1 MSLLASV
8 NIASLVLFVA
18 ALVWGATSDLLWLRI
33 PNWVVVTIAALYPI
47 YVLSAAQ
54 PVAWQGALVLA
65 GLVFAIGFA
74 LYSIRLLGGGDV
86 KLLAVVALW
95 AGPVQITAFMLSTAI
110 IGGLLAMV
118 ATTPLRLLLP
128 YMAAATG
135 VDADVRQLM
144 KLQIPYGVAIA
155 AGGLIVA
162 ARLA

>member
-1 MSLLASV
+1 MSLLATV
-8 NIASLVLFVA
+8 YVTSLVLFAA

-65 GLVFAIGFA
+65 VLVFAICFA
-74 LYSIRLLGGGDV
+74 LYSFRLLGGGDV
-86 KLLAVVALW
+86 KFLAVVALW
-95 AGPVQITAFMLSTAI
+95 AGPLQITAFMLSTAI
-110 IGGLLAMV
+110 IGGLLAIM

-135 VDADVRQLM
+135 VDADMRQLM
-144 KLQIPYGVAIA
+144 KLQIPYGIAIA
-155 AGGLIVA
+155 AGGLVVA

>member
-1 MSLLASV
+1 MV
-8 NIASLVLFVA
+8 
-18 ALVWGATSDLLWLRI
+18 
-33 PNWVVVTIAALYPI
+33 
-47 YVLSAAQ
+47 
-54 PVAWQGALVLA
+54 A

-74 LYSIRLLGGGDV
+74 VYSFRVLGGGDV
-86 KLLAVVALW
+86 KLLAAVALW
-95 AGPVQITAFMLSTAI
+95 AGPVHITAFMISTAI

-128 YMAAATG
+128 YMAAATR
-135 VDADVRQLM
+135 VDLDVRQLV

>member
-1 MSLLASV
+1 MSLLATV
-8 NIASLVLFVA
+8 YVTSLVLFAA

-33 PNWVVVTIAALYPI
+33 PNWVVVTIAALYPV

-54 PVAWQGALVLA
+54 PIGWQGALVLA

-74 LYSIRLLGGGDV
+74 LYSFRLLGGGDV
-86 KLLAVVALW
+86 KFLAVVALW

-110 IGGLLAMV
+110 IGGLLAIM

-135 VDADVRQLM
+135 VDADIRQLM
-144 KLQIPYGVAIA
+144 KLQIPYGIAIA
-155 AGGLIVA
+155 AGGLVVA

>member
-8 NIASLVLFVA
+8 NVAGLVLFAA
-18 ALVWGATSDLLWLRI
+18 ALVWTAGSDLLRLRI

-54 PVAWQGALVLA
+54 PVAWQGALVVA

-74 LYSIRLLGGGDV
+74 FYSFRVLGGGDV
-86 KLLAVVALW
+86 KLLAAVALW
-95 AGPVQITAFMLSTAI
+95 AGPAQITAFMLSTAI
-110 IGGLLAMV
+110 IGGVLAIV
-118 ATTPLRLLLP
+118 ATTPLRLLFP

-135 VDADVRQLM
+135 VDVDLRQLV

>member
-1 MSLLASV
+1 MNLLASV
-8 NIASLVLFVA
+8 NVASLVLFA
-18 ALVWGATSDLLWLRI
+18 AVLVWGATSDLLWLRI

-74 LYSIRLLGGGDV
+74 MYSFRLLGGGDV
-86 KLLAVVALW
+86 KLLAAVALW
-95 AGPVQITAFMLSTAI
+95 AGPLQITAFMLSTAI
-110 IGGLLAMV
+110 IGGLLAIV

-155 AGGLIVA
+155 AGGLFVA

>member
-8 NIASLVLFVA
+8 NVAGLVLFAA
-18 ALVWGATSDLLWLRI
+18 ALVWAAGSDLLRLRI

-47 YVLSAAQ
+47 YVLSAAR
-54 PVAWQGALVLA
+54 PVAWQGALVVA

-74 LYSIRLLGGGDV
+74 FYSFRVLGGGDV
-86 KLLAVVALW
+86 KLLAAVALW
-95 AGPVQITAFMLSTAI
+95 AGPVQITSFMISTAI

-128 YMAAATG
+128 YMAAATR
-135 VDADVRQLM
+135 VDLDVRQLV

>member
-8 NIASLVLFVA
+8 NVTSLVLFAAVLVSVA
-18 ALVWGATSDLLWLRI
+18 ISDLLWLRI
-33 PNWVVVTIAALYPI
+33 PNWVVVMIAALYPA

-54 PVAWQGALVLA
+54 PVGWQGALVLA

-74 LYSIRLLGGGDV
+74 LYSFRLLGGGDV
-86 KLLAVVALW
+86 KFLAVVALW
-95 AGPVQITAFMLSTAI
+95 AGPAQITAFMLSTAV
-110 IGGLLAMV
+110 IGGLLAMM

-135 VDADVRQLM
+135 VHADVRQLM
-144 KLQIPYGVAIA
+144 KLQIPYGIAIA
-155 AGGLIVA
+155 AGGLVVA

>member
-1 MSLLASV
+1 MNLLASV
-8 NIASLVLFVA
+8 NVASLVLFA
-18 ALVWGATSDLLWLRI
+18 AVLVWGATSDLLWLRI

-47 YVLSAAQ
+47 YLLSAAQ

-65 GLVFAIGFA
+65 GLVFAIGFG
-74 LYSIRLLGGGDV
+74 LYSFRLLGGGDV

-155 AGGLIVA
+155 AGGLFVA

>member
-1 MSLLASV
+1 MSLLASINV
-8 NIASLVLFVA
+8 ASLVLFAA
-18 ALVWGATSDLLWLRI
+18 ALISVAIFDLLWLRI
-33 PNWVVVTIAALYPI
+33 PNWVVVTIAALYPV

-54 PVAWQGALVLA
+54 PIGWQGALVLA

-74 LYSIRLLGGGDV
+74 LYSFRLLGGGDV
-86 KLLAVVALW
+86 KFLAVVALW

-110 IGGLLAMV
+110 IGGLLAIM

-135 VDADVRQLM
+135 VDADMRQLM
-144 KLQIPYGVAIA
+144 KLHIPYGIAIA
-155 AGGLIVA
+155 AGGLVVA

>member
-8 NIASLVLFVA
+8 NVASLVLFAA

-47 YVLSAAQ
+47 YVMSTAQ
-54 PVAWQGALVLA
+54 PVAWQGALVVA

-74 LYSIRLLGGGDV
+74 LYSFRLLGGGDV
-86 KLLAVVALW
+86 KLLAAVALW
-95 AGPVQITAFMLSTAI
+95 AGPVQITAFMISTAI
-110 IGGLLAMV
+110 IGGLLAIV

-128 YMAAATG
+128 YMAAATR
-135 VDADVRQLM
+135 VDVDMRQLV

>member
-8 NIASLVLFVA
+8 NVAGLVLFAA
-18 ALVWGATSDLLWLRI
+18 ALGWAAGSDLLRLRI

-54 PVAWQGALVLA
+54 PVAWQGALVVA

-74 LYSIRLLGGGDV
+74 LYSFRLLGGGDV
-86 KLLAVVALW
+86 KLLAAVALW
-95 AGPVQITAFMLSTAI
+95 AGPVQITSFMISTAI
-110 IGGLLAMV
+110 IGGLLAV
-118 ATTPLRLLLP
+118 VVTTPLRLLLP
-128 YMAAATG
+128 YMAAATR
-135 VDADVRQLM
+135 VDADVRQLV